1 MLVVVVVPSDDDV
14 ASAIKA
20 VSVDVPYTPATTP
33 MAATLI
39 YSRTAKTGSRHRLG
53 YTHKVR
59 VGNGNIYRSRE
70 TRRLS
75 KKNNGGEKKNMTCPM
90 PPCPLSRM

>member
-1 MLVVVVVPSDDDV
+1 MLVVVVVVPSSDDDV

-20 VSVDVPYTPATTP
+20 VNVDVPYTPATTP

-53 YTHKVR
+53 YTQ
-59 VGNGNIYRSRE
+59 RE
-70 TRRLS
+70 
-75 KKNNGGEKKNMTCPM
+75 GGE
-90 PPCPLSRM
+90 

>member
-1 MLVVVVVPSDDDV
+1 MYSDAEPVLVVVVVPSDDDV

-20 VSVDVPYTPATTP
+20 VNVDVPYTPATTP

-53 YTHKVR
+53 YTHKER

-75 KKNNGGEKKNMTCPM
+75 KKK
-90 PPCPLSRM
+90 